1 MAARDIRDARALIV
15 DDDPAMGRM
24 VGQALTAL
32 KVEAIV
38 TTNVADALTRFDAED
53 FDVVITDL
61 RMAGASG
68 LDLCE
73 HVMRARD
80 DVPVIV
86 ATAFGSMQ
94 TAVEALRAGAFDFVT
109 KPFDLEVLRATVVR
123 ALDRRRLELRV
134 RRLEVE
140 LDAARRSGPILG
152 RSPAMAALLELIDRV
167 ADSTATVL
175 VTGESGT
182 GKELVA
188 RSLHD
193 KSRRHA
199 GPFVA
204 LNCAAMPASL
214 LEAELFGHVR
224 GAFTD
229 ARADRDGLLTTA
241 SGGTLFL
248 DEIGELP
255 IELQPKLLRA
265 LQERTVRPI
274 GGSREKPFDARV
286 VTATNVDLEAAVAEG
301 RFRADLYYRLHVVDL
316 PVPPLRVRGN
326 DVLLLAGHFL
336 SQFAAASGKPIERL
350 SRAAIERLL
359 AYSWPGNVRELQ
371 NCLERAVA
379 LCRFS
384 EIGVEDLPERVR
396 EGTGGV
402 AAPELPAD
410 ALVPLEEIERRYVLH
425 VFKTCGENKSL
436 AAKIL
441 GLNRKTLYRKLARY
455 GVAVLEEPEDG

>member
-1 MAARDIRDARALIV
+1 MASADARALIV
-15 DDDPAMGRM
+15 DDDPSMGRM
-24 VGQALTAL
+24 IGQALSPL
-32 KVEAIV
+32 GVEAVV
-38 TTNVADALTRFDAED
+38 TSSVREAVVRFDAED
-53 FDVVITDL
+53 FDVVVTDL
-61 RMAGASG
+61 RMTGGSG
-68 LDLCE
+68 LELCA
-73 HVMRARD
+73 HVVRARD

-94 TAVEALRAGAFDFVT
+94 TAVEALRSGAFDFVT
-109 KPFDLEVLRATVVR
+109 KPFDLEVLRAAVLR
-123 ALDRRRLELRV
+123 ALERRRLQLRV

-140 LDAARRSGPILG
+140 LDAARGAGPLLG
-152 RSPAMAALLELIDRV
+152 RSPAMSALQELVDRV

-188 RSLHD
+188 RALHD
-193 KSRRHA
+193 KSRRSA

-204 LNCAAMPASL
+204 LNCAAMPASM

-229 ARADRDGLLTTA
+229 ARSDREGLLAAA

-255 IELQPKLLRA
+255 LELQPKLLRA

-274 GGSREKPFDARV
+274 GGSREVPFDARV
-286 VTATNVDLEAAVAEG
+286 VTATNLDLEAAVADG

-316 PVPPLRVRGN
+316 HVPPLRVRGN

-336 SQFAAASGKPIERL
+336 SQFAQSSGKPVERL
-350 SRAAIERLL
+350 SRAAVERLL
-359 AYSWPGNVRELQ
+359 AYPWPGNVRELQ
-371 NCLERAVA
+371 NCIERAVA

-384 EIGVEDLPERVR
+384 EIGLEDLPDRVR
-396 EGTGGV
+396 DDTTLV
-402 AAPELPAD
+402 TPELAAD
-410 ALVPLEEIERRYVLH
+410 ALVPLEEIERRYILH
-425 VFKTCGENKSL
+425 VYKTCGENKSL
-436 AAKIL
+436 TSKTL

-455 GVAVLEEPEDG
+455 GVAVLEEPDDT